1 MCEQYSGIDRTL
13 WRLDSSTDPAV
24 SSAVEKIDLIVHTLN
39 DLEKVQSQVEQNN
52 EVITSLRV
60 SKTALKYLDS
70 GIIRVSMVELNNMKP
85 ICEEVPCN
93 WYVP

>member
-13 WRLDSSTDPAV
+13 WRLDSSADPAV

-39 DLEKVQSQVEQNN
+39 DLEKLQSQVEQNN
-52 EVITSLRV
+52 EIIMSLRV

-70 GIIRVSMVELNNMKP
+70 GIIG
-85 ICEEVPCN
+85 
-93 WYVP
+93 